1 MPCAIM
7 PKKMREIKVCGMRE
21 SQNILALAELQPDY
35 MGFIFYAKSARFTS
49 EILEKKILKSLSKS
63 IKKTGVFVNES
74 FEKIIETWKEYDLDF
89 IQLHGNETVEFC
101 EKLKNKSLKVI
112 KAFSVDHSFNFSE
125 TINFEGSVDYFL
137 FDTKAEG
144 GFGGHGKTFDWNILE
159 NYLGNTPF
167 LLAGGI
173 SLDNLGDLDK
183 IKNKNFVG
191 IDVNSRFELSPGI
204 KNMEALRELF
214 EKIKKTD

>member
-1 MPCAIM
+1 ML
-7 PKKMREIKVCGMRE
+7 KIKVCGMRD

-35 MGFIFYAKSARFTS
+35 IGFIFYPKSARFTS
-49 EILEKKILKSLSKS
+49 GVLKKKILNALPKS

-74 FEKIIETWKEYDLDF
+74 FEKVIETDKEYDLDF

-101 EKLKNKSLKVI
+101 EKLKTESLKVI

-125 TINFEGSVDYFL
+125 TINFEGFVDYFL

-144 GFGGHGKTFDWNILE
+144 GYGGHGMTFDWNILE
-159 NYLGNTPF
+159 RYRGKTPF

-183 IKNKNFVG
+183 IKNKNFAG
-191 IDVNSRFELSPGI
+191 IDVNSKFELSPGI
-204 KNMEALRELF
+204 KDIEALRELF
-214 EKIKKTD
+214 EKIKKTN

>member
-1 MPCAIM
+1 ML
-7 PKKMREIKVCGMRE
+7 EIKVCGMRD

-35 MGFIFYAKSARFTS
+35 IGFIFYPKSARFTS
-49 EILEKKILKSLSKS
+49 GVLKKKILNALPKS

-74 FEKIIETWKEYDLDF
+74 FEKVIETGKEYDLDF

-101 EKLKNKSLKVI
+101 EKLKTESLKVI

-125 TINFEGSVDYFL
+125 TINFEGFVDYFL

-144 GFGGHGKTFDWNILE
+144 GYGGHGMTFDWNILE
-159 NYLGNTPF
+159 RYRGKTPF

-191 IDVNSRFELSPGI
+191 IDVNSKFELSPGI
-204 KNMEALRELF
+204 KDIEALRELF
-214 EKIKKTD
+214 EKIKKTN

>member
-1 MPCAIM
+1 ML
-7 PKKMREIKVCGMRE
+7 EIKVCGMRD
-21 SQNILALAELQPDY
+21 SQNILALAKLQPDY
-35 MGFIFYAKSARFTS
+35 IGFIFYAKSARFTS
-49 EILEKKILKSLSKS
+49 GVLKKKILNALPKS

-74 FEKIIETWKEYDLDF
+74 FEKVIETGKEYDLDF

-101 EKLKNKSLKVI
+101 EKLKTESLKVI

-125 TINFEGSVDYFL
+125 TINFEGFVDYFL

-144 GFGGHGKTFDWNILE
+144 GYGGHGMTFDWNILE
-159 NYLGNTPF
+159 RYRGKTPF

-191 IDVNSRFELSPGI
+191 IDVNSKFELSPGI
-204 KNMEALRELF
+204 KDIEALRELF
-214 EKIKKTD
+214 EKIKKTN

>member
-1 MPCAIM
+1 ML
-7 PKKMREIKVCGMRE
+7 KIKVCGMRD

-35 MGFIFYAKSARFTS
+35 IGFIFYPKSARFTS
-49 EILEKKILKSLSKS
+49 GVLKKKILNALPKS

-74 FEKIIETWKEYDLDF
+74 LEKVIETGKEYDLDF

-101 EKLKNKSLKVI
+101 EKLKNESIKVI

-125 TINFEGSVDYFL
+125 TINFEGFVDYFL

-144 GFGGHGKTFDWNILE
+144 GYGGHGMTFDWNILE
-159 NYLGNTPF
+159 RYRGKTPF

-191 IDVNSRFELSPGI
+191 IDVNSKFELSPGI
-204 KNMEALRELF
+204 KDIEALRELF
-214 EKIKKTD
+214 EKIKKTN

>member
-1 MPCAIM
+1 ML
-7 PKKMREIKVCGMRE
+7 EIKVCGMRD

-35 MGFIFYAKSARFTS
+35 IGFIFYPKSARFTS
-49 EILEKKILKSLSKS
+49 GVLKKKILNALPKS

-74 FEKIIETWKEYDLDF
+74 LEKVIETGKEYDLDF

-101 EKLKNKSLKVI
+101 EKLKNESIKVI

-125 TINFEGSVDYFL
+125 TINFEGFVDYFL

-144 GFGGHGKTFDWNILE
+144 GYGGHGMTFDWNILE
-159 NYLGNTPF
+159 RYRGKTPF

-191 IDVNSRFELSPGI
+191 IDVNSKFELSPGI
-204 KNMEALRELF
+204 KDIEALRELF
-214 EKIKKTD
+214 EKIKKTN

>member
-1 MPCAIM
+1 ML
-7 PKKMREIKVCGMRE
+7 EIKVCGMRD
-21 SQNILALAELQPDY
+21 SQNILALAKLQPDY
-35 MGFIFYAKSARFTS
+35 IGFIFYAKSARFTS
-49 EILEKKILKSLSKS
+49 GVLEKKILKALPKG

-74 FEKIIETWKEYDLDF
+74 LEKVIETGKEYDLDF

-101 EKLKNKSLKVI
+101 EKLKNESIKVI

-125 TINFEGSVDYFL
+125 TINFEGFVDYFL

-144 GFGGHGKTFDWNILE
+144 GYGGHGMTFDWNILE
-159 NYLGNTPF
+159 RYRGKTPF

-191 IDVNSRFELSPGI
+191 IDVNSKFELSPGI
-204 KNMEALRELF
+204 KDIEALRELF

>member
-1 MPCAIM
+1 ML
-7 PKKMREIKVCGMRE
+7 KIKVCGMRD

-35 MGFIFYAKSARFTS
+35 IGFIFYPKSARFTS
-49 EILEKKILKSLSKS
+49 GVLKKKILNALPKS

-74 FEKIIETWKEYDLDF
+74 FEKVIETGKEYDLDF

-101 EKLKNKSLKVI
+101 EKLKTESIKVI

-125 TINFEGSVDYFL
+125 TINFEGFVDYFL

-144 GFGGHGKTFDWNILE
+144 GYGGHGMTFDWNILE
-159 NYLGNTPF
+159 RYRGKTPF

-191 IDVNSRFELSPGI
+191 IDVNSKFELSPGI
-204 KNMEALRELF
+204 KDIEALRELF
-214 EKIKKTD
+214 EKIKKTN